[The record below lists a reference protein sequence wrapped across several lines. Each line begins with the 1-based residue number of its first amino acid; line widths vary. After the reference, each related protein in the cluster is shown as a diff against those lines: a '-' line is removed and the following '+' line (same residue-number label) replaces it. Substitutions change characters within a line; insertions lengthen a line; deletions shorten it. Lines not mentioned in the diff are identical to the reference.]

1 MKLLTIISL
10 LFSCAVADA
19 QEMLYDLTKQQP
31 RYSDAVGYGYDIVE
45 TPMAKSVSPFYFS
58 VKVPDGNY
66 RVTVRLGNK
75 KREGETTVRA
85 EARRMMVEKCVTK
98 KGQFCDFSFIV
109 NKRSVEIPSFKGID
123 GKDTQPSEVHIK
135 PGEKGS
141 LSWDGKLTL
150 EFNGAAPCVESI
162 KIVPDTSATT
172 VFLCGNSTVVDQ
184 GVEPWASWGQM
195 FPRWFVEQTGPL
207 PPPSPVGREP
217 VRGGKS
223 NSPTPNTQHLTPN
236 TQHPSPISIANYAES
251 GLTATSFMAQN
262 RLQKILS
269 VIKEGDYVICEF
281 GHNDEK
287 EKGPGTGAW
296 YHYTVALKK
305 FVDMVRA
312 KKGNIIF
319 CTPTQRRLF
328 DAEGKIKNS
337 HGDFPAAM
345 KAVAEREKVPLID
358 LNADTKILFETMG
371 VEDSKRL
378 LVHYPMG
385 TFPWQVKK
393 FSDNTHFNP
402 FGAYEVSKL
411 VVMGLKRINSPL
423 VQYLSPDWTDF
434 SPSQPDDWQ
443 TFYWPLSPLYDG
455 KKPDGN

>member
-1 MKLLTIISL
+1 MS
-10 LFSCAVADA
+10 
-19 QEMLYDLTKQQP
+19 YDLTKQQP
-31 RYSDAVGYGYDIVE
+31 VYSEAVGYGYDVVE
-45 TPMAKSVSPFYFS
+45 APTAKSVSPFYFS

-66 RVTVRLGNK
+66 RVSVRLGSK

-85 EARRMMVEKCVTK
+85 ESRRMIIEKCVTK
-98 KGQFCDFSFIV
+98 KGEFRDFSFVI
-109 NKRSVEIPSFKGID
+109 NKRCVEIPSFKGVD
-123 GKDTQPSEVHIK
+123 GKDTQPDKVRIK
-135 PGEKGS
+135 PGEVGS
-141 LSWDGKLTL
+141 LTWDEKLTF
-150 EFNGAAPCVESI
+150 EFNGASPCVQSI
-162 KIVPDTSATT
+162 TIEPDTTATT

-184 GVEPWASWGQM
+184 GKEPWASWGQM
-195 FPRWFVEQTGPL
+195 FPRWFDGL
-207 PPPSPVGREP
+207 
-217 VRGGKS
+217 
-223 NSPTPNTQHLTPN
+223 
-236 TQHPSPISIANYAES
+236 SIANYAES

-296 YHYTVALKK
+296 YHYSVALKK

-319 CTPTQRRLF
+319 CTPTQRRFF
-328 DAEGKIKNS
+328 DAEGKIKNT

-345 KAVAEREKVPLID
+345 KAVAERENVPLID
-358 LNADTKILFETMG
+358 LSAETKTLFETMG
-371 VEDSKRL
+371 TEDSKRL

-385 TFPWQVKK
+385 TFPWQEKK

-411 VVMGLKRINSPL
+411 VVMGLKRLNSPL
-423 VQYLSPDWTDF
+423 VKYLSSDWTDF
-434 SPSQPDDWQ
+434 SPSKPDNWQ
-443 TFYWPLSPLYDG
+443 TFYWPLSPVFDG

>member
-1 MKLLTIISL
+1 M
-10 LFSCAVADA
+10 
-19 QEMLYDLTKQQP
+19 
-31 RYSDAVGYGYDIVE
+31 YSEAVGYGYDVVE
-45 TPMAKSVSPFYFS
+45 APTAKSVSPFYFS

-66 RVTVRLGNK
+66 RVSVRLGSK
-75 KREGETTVRA
+75 KSGGETTVRA
-85 EARRMMVEKCVTK
+85 ESRRMIIEKCVTK
-98 KGQFCDFSFIV
+98 KGEFRDFSFVI
-109 NKRSVEIPSFKGID
+109 NKRCVDIPSFKGID
-123 GKDTQPSEVHIK
+123 GKDTQPDKVRIK
-135 PGEKGS
+135 PGEVGS
-141 LSWDGKLTL
+141 LTWDEKLTL
-150 EFNGAAPCVESI
+150 EFNGASPCVQSI
-162 KIVPDTSATT
+162 TIEPDTTATT
-172 VFLCGNSTVVDQ
+172 IFLCGNSTVVDQ
-184 GVEPWASWGQM
+184 GKEPWASWGQM
-195 FPRWFVEQTGPL
+195 FTRWFVEQG
-207 PPPSPVGREP
+207 EP

-223 NSPTPNTQHLTPN
+223 PFKGDLEGL
-236 TQHPSPISIANYAES
+236 SIANYAES

-312 KKGNIIF
+312 KKGNVIF
-319 CTPTQRRLF
+319 CTPTQRRFF
-328 DAEGKIKNS
+328 DAEGKIKNT

-345 KAVAEREKVPLID
+345 KAVAERENVPVID
-358 LNADTKILFETMG
+358 LNAETKTLFEAMG
-371 VEDSKRL
+371 TEGSKHL

-385 TFPWQVKK
+385 TFPWQEKK

-411 VVMGLKRINSPL
+411 VVMGLKRLNSPL
-423 VQYLSPDWTDF
+423 VKYLTSDWTDF
-434 SPSQPDDWQ
+434 SPSKPDDWQ
-443 TFYWPLSPLYDG
+443 TFYWPLSPVYDG

>member
-1 MKLLTIISL
+1 M
-10 LFSCAVADA
+10 
-19 QEMLYDLTKQQP
+19 
-31 RYSDAVGYGYDIVE
+31 YSEAVGYGYDVVE
-45 TPMAKSVSPFYFS
+45 APTAKSVSPFYFS

-66 RVTVRLGNK
+66 RVSVRLGSK
-75 KREGETTVRA
+75 KSGGETTVRA
-85 EARRMMVEKCVTK
+85 ESRRMIIEKCVTK
-98 KGQFCDFSFIV
+98 KGEFRDFSFVI
-109 NKRSVEIPSFKGID
+109 NKRCVDIPSFKGID
-123 GKDTQPSEVHIK
+123 GKDTQPDKVRTK
-135 PGEKGS
+135 PGEVGS
-141 LSWDGKLTL
+141 LTWDEKLTL
-150 EFNGAAPCVESI
+150 EFNGASPCVQSI
-162 KIVPDTSATT
+162 TIEPDTTATT

-184 GVEPWASWGQM
+184 GKEPWASWGQM
-195 FPRWFVEQTGPL
+195 FTRWFVEQGET
-207 PPPSPVGREP
+207 

-223 NSPTPNTQHLTPN
+223 PFKGDLEGL
-236 TQHPSPISIANYAES
+236 SIANYAES

-269 VIKEGDYVICEF
+269 VIREGDYVICEF

-319 CTPTQRRLF
+319 CTPTQRRFF
-328 DAEGKIKNS
+328 DAEGKIKNT

-358 LNADTKILFETMG
+358 LSAETKTLFEAMG
-371 VEDSKRL
+371 TEGSKHL

-385 TFPWQVKK
+385 TFPWQEKK

-411 VVMGLKRINSPL
+411 VVMGLKHLNSPL
-423 VQYLSPDWTDF
+423 VKHLSSDWTDF
-434 SPSQPDDWQ
+434 SPSKPDDWQ
-443 TFYWPLSPLYDG
+443 TFYWPLSPVYDG

>member
-1 MKLLTIISL
+1 M
-10 LFSCAVADA
+10 
-19 QEMLYDLTKQQP
+19 
-31 RYSDAVGYGYDIVE
+31 YSEAVGYGYDVVE
-45 TPMAKSVSPFYFS
+45 APMAKSVSPFYFS

-66 RVTVRLGNK
+66 RVSVRLGSK
-75 KREGETTVRA
+75 KSGGETTVRA
-85 EARRMMVEKCVTK
+85 ESRRMIIEKCVTK
-98 KGQFCDFSFIV
+98 KGEFRDFSFVI
-109 NKRSVEIPSFKGID
+109 NKRCVDIPSFKGID
-123 GKDTQPSEVHIK
+123 GKDTKPDKVRIK
-135 PGEKGS
+135 PGEVGS
-141 LSWDGKLTL
+141 LTWDEKLTL
-150 EFNGAAPCVESI
+150 EFNGASPCVQSI
-162 KIVPDTSATT
+162 TIEPDTTATT

-184 GVEPWASWGQM
+184 GKEPWASWGQM
-195 FPRWFVEQTGPL
+195 FTRWFVEQG
-207 PPPSPVGREP
+207 EP

-223 NSPTPNTQHLTPN
+223 PFKGDLEGL
-236 TQHPSPISIANYAES
+236 SIANYAES

-262 RLQKILS
+262 RLEKIMS

-319 CTPTQRRLF
+319 CTPTQRRFF
-328 DAEGKIKNS
+328 DAEGKIKNT

-358 LNADTKILFETMG
+358 VNAETKTLFEAMG
-371 VEDSKRL
+371 TEGSKHL

-385 TFPWQVKK
+385 TFPWQEKK

-411 VVMGLKRINSPL
+411 VVMGLKRLNSPL
-423 VQYLSPDWTDF
+423 VKHLSSDWTDF
-434 SPSQPDDWQ
+434 SPSKPDDWQ
-443 TFYWPLSPLYDG
+443 TFYWPLSPVYDG

>member
-1 MKLLTIISL
+1 MS
-10 LFSCAVADA
+10 
-19 QEMLYDLTKQQP
+19 YDLTKQQP
-31 RYSDAVGYGYDIVE
+31 VYSEAVGYGYDVVE
-45 TPMAKSVSPFYFS
+45 APTAKSVSPFYFS

-66 RVTVRLGNK
+66 RVSVRLGNK

-85 EARRMMVEKCVTK
+85 ESRRMIIEKCVTK
-98 KGQFCDFSFIV
+98 KGEFRDFSFVI
-109 NKRSVEIPSFKGID
+109 NKRCVEIPSFKGVD
-123 GKDTQPSEVHIK
+123 GKDTQPDKVRIK
-135 PGEKGS
+135 PGEVGS
-141 LSWDGKLTL
+141 LTWDEKLTL
-150 EFNGAAPCVESI
+150 EFNGASPCVQSI
-162 KIVPDTSATT
+162 TIEPDTTATT

-184 GVEPWASWGQM
+184 GKEPWASWGQM
-195 FPRWFVEQTGPL
+195 FPRWFDGL
-207 PPPSPVGREP
+207 
-217 VRGGKS
+217 
-223 NSPTPNTQHLTPN
+223 
-236 TQHPSPISIANYAES
+236 SIANYAES

-269 VIKEGDYVICEF
+269 VIKKGDYVICEF

-319 CTPTQRRLF
+319 CTPTQRRFF
-328 DAEGKIKNS
+328 DAEGKIKNT

-345 KAVAEREKVPLID
+345 KAVAERENVPLID
-358 LNADTKILFETMG
+358 LSAETKTLFETMG
-371 VEDSKRL
+371 TEDSKRL

-385 TFPWQVKK
+385 TFPWQEKK

-411 VVMGLKRINSPL
+411 VVMGLKRLNSPL
-423 VQYLSPDWTDF
+423 VKYLSSDWTDF
-434 SPSQPDDWQ
+434 SPSKPDNWQ
-443 TFYWPLSPLYDG
+443 TFYWPLSPVFDG

>member
-1 MKLLTIISL
+1 MS
-10 LFSCAVADA
+10 
-19 QEMLYDLTKQQP
+19 YDLTKQQP
-31 RYSDAVGYGYDIVE
+31 VYSEAVGYGYDVVE
-45 TPMAKSVSPFYFS
+45 APTAKSVSPFYFS

-66 RVTVRLGNK
+66 RVSVRLGNK

-85 EARRMMVEKCVTK
+85 ESRRMIIEKCVTK
-98 KGQFCDFSFIV
+98 KGEFRDFSFVI
-109 NKRSVEIPSFKGID
+109 NKRCVDIPSFKGID
-123 GKDTQPSEVHIK
+123 GKDTQPDKVRIK
-135 PGEKGS
+135 PGEVGS
-141 LSWDGKLTL
+141 LTWDEKLTL
-150 EFNGAAPCVESI
+150 EFNGASPCVQSI
-162 KIVPDTSATT
+162 TIEPDTTATT

-184 GVEPWASWGQM
+184 GKEPWASWGQM
-195 FPRWFVEQTGPL
+195 FTRWFVEQG
-207 PPPSPVGREP
+207 EP

-223 NSPTPNTQHLTPN
+223 PFKGDLEGL
-236 TQHPSPISIANYAES
+236 SIANYAES

-319 CTPTQRRLF
+319 CTPTQRRFF
-328 DAEGKIKNS
+328 DAEGKIKNT

-345 KAVAEREKVPLID
+345 KTVAEREKVPLID
-358 LNADTKILFETMG
+358 INAETKTLFEAMG
-371 VEDSKRL
+371 TEGSKHL

-385 TFPWQVKK
+385 TFPWQEKK

-411 VVMGLKRINSPL
+411 VVMGLKRLNSPL
-423 VQYLSPDWTDF
+423 VKYLSSDWTDF
-434 SPSQPDDWQ
+434 SPSKPDDWQ
-443 TFYWPLSPLYDG
+443 TFYWPLSPVYDG

>member
-1 MKLLTIISL
+1 M
-10 LFSCAVADA
+10 
-19 QEMLYDLTKQQP
+19 
-31 RYSDAVGYGYDIVE
+31 YSEAVGYGYDVVE
-45 TPMAKSVSPFYFS
+45 APMAKSVSPFYFS

-66 RVTVRLGNK
+66 RVSVRLGSK
-75 KREGETTVRA
+75 KSGGETTVRA
-85 EARRMMVEKCVTK
+85 ESRRMIIEKCVTK
-98 KGQFCDFSFIV
+98 KGEFRDFSFVI
-109 NKRSVEIPSFKGID
+109 NKRCVDIPSFKGID
-123 GKDTQPSEVHIK
+123 GKDTQPDKVRIK
-135 PGEKGS
+135 PGEVGS
-141 LSWDGKLTL
+141 LTWDEKLTL
-150 EFNGAAPCVESI
+150 EFNGASPCVQSI
-162 KIVPDTSATT
+162 TIEPDTTATT

-184 GVEPWASWGQM
+184 GKEPWASWGQM
-195 FPRWFVEQTGPL
+195 FTRWFVEQG
-207 PPPSPVGREP
+207 EP

-223 NSPTPNTQHLTPN
+223 PFKGDLEGL
-236 TQHPSPISIANYAES
+236 SIANYAES

-269 VIKEGDYVICEF
+269 VIREGDYVICEF

-319 CTPTQRRLF
+319 CTPTQRRFF
-328 DAEGKIKNS
+328 DAEGKIKNT

-358 LNADTKILFETMG
+358 LNADTKTLFEAMG
-371 VEDSKRL
+371 VEDSKHL

-385 TFPWQVKK
+385 TFPWQEKK

-411 VVMGLKRINSPL
+411 VVMGLKRLNSPL
-423 VQYLSPDWTDF
+423 VKYLTSDWTDF
-434 SPSQPDDWQ
+434 SPSKPDDWQ
-443 TFYWPLSPLYDG
+443 TFYWPLSPVYDG

>member
-1 MKLLTIISL
+1 M
-10 LFSCAVADA
+10 
-19 QEMLYDLTKQQP
+19 
-31 RYSDAVGYGYDIVE
+31 YSEAVGYGYDVVE
-45 TPMAKSVSPFYFS
+45 APTAKSVSPFYFS

-66 RVTVRLGNK
+66 LVSVRLGSK
-75 KREGETTVRA
+75 KSGGETTVRA
-85 EARRMMVEKCVTK
+85 ESRRMIIEKCVTK
-98 KGQFCDFSFIV
+98 KGEFRDFSFVI
-109 NKRSVEIPSFKGID
+109 NKRCVDIPSFKGID
-123 GKDTQPSEVHIK
+123 GKDTQPDKVRIK
-135 PGEKGS
+135 PGEVGS
-141 LSWDGKLTL
+141 LTWDEKLTL
-150 EFNGAAPCVESI
+150 EFNGASPCVQSI
-162 KIVPDTSATT
+162 TIEPDTTATT

-184 GVEPWASWGQM
+184 GKEPWASWGQM
-195 FPRWFVEQTGPL
+195 FTRWFVEQG
-207 PPPSPVGREP
+207 EP

-223 NSPTPNTQHLTPN
+223 PFKGNLEGL
-236 TQHPSPISIANYAES
+236 SIANYAES

-262 RLQKILS
+262 RLEKIMS
-269 VIKEGDYVICEF
+269 VIREGDYVICEF

-319 CTPTQRRLF
+319 CTPTQRRFF
-328 DAEGKIKNS
+328 DAEGKIKNT

-345 KAVAEREKVPLID
+345 KVVAEREKVPLID
-358 LNADTKILFETMG
+358 LNADTKTLFEAMG
-371 VEDSKRL
+371 VEDSKHL

-385 TFPWQVKK
+385 TFPWQEKK

-411 VVMGLKRINSPL
+411 VVMGLKRLNSPL
-423 VQYLSPDWTDF
+423 VKHLSSDWTDF
-434 SPSQPDDWQ
+434 SPSKPDDWQ
-443 TFYWPLSPLYDG
+443 PFYWPLSPVYDG

>member
-1 MKLLTIISL
+1 MRIFSILSL
-10 LFSCAVADA
+10 LVLCAVEMTA
-19 QEMLYDLTKQQP
+19 QTMSYDLTKQQP
-31 RYSDAVGYGYDIVE
+31 IYSEAVGYGYDVVE
-45 TPMAKSVSPFYFS
+45 APTAKSVSPFYFS

-66 RVTVRLGNK
+66 RVSIRLGNK
-75 KREGETTVRA
+75 KREGETSVRA
-85 EARRMMVEKCVTK
+85 ESRRMIIEKCVTR
-98 KGQFCDFSFIV
+98 KGEYRDFSFVI
-109 NKRSVEIPSFKGID
+109 NKRCVDIPSFKGVD
-123 GKDTQPSEVHIK
+123 GKDTQPDKVRIK
-135 PGEKGS
+135 PGEVGS
-141 LSWDGKLTL
+141 LTWDEKLTF
-150 EFNGAAPCVESI
+150 EFNGASPCVQSI
-162 KIVPDTSATT
+162 TIEPDTTATT

-184 GVEPWASWGQM
+184 GKEPWASWGQM
-195 FPRWFVEQTGPL
+195 FPRWFDGL
-207 PPPSPVGREP
+207 
-217 VRGGKS
+217 
-223 NSPTPNTQHLTPN
+223 
-236 TQHPSPISIANYAES
+236 SIANYAES

-319 CTPTQRRLF
+319 CTPTQRRFF
-328 DAEGKIKNS
+328 DAEGKIKNT

-345 KAVAEREKVPLID
+345 KAVAERENVPLID
-358 LNADTKILFETMG
+358 LSAETKTLFETMG
-371 VEDSKRL
+371 TEDSKRL

-385 TFPWQVKK
+385 TFPWQEKK

-411 VVMGLKRINSPL
+411 VVMGLKRLNSPL
-423 VQYLSPDWTDF
+423 VKYLSSDWTDF
-434 SPSQPDDWQ
+434 SPSKPDDWQ
-443 TFYWPLSPLYDG
+443 TFYWPLSPVYDG

>member
-1 MKLLTIISL
+1 M
-10 LFSCAVADA
+10 
-19 QEMLYDLTKQQP
+19 
-31 RYSDAVGYGYDIVE
+31 YSEAVGYGYDVVE
-45 TPMAKSVSPFYFS
+45 APTAKSVSPFYFS

-66 RVTVRLGNK
+66 RVSVRLGSK
-75 KREGETTVRA
+75 KSGGETTVRA
-85 EARRMMVEKCVTK
+85 ESRRMIIEKCVTK
-98 KGQFCDFSFIV
+98 KGEFRDFSFVI
-109 NKRSVEIPSFKGID
+109 NKRCVDIPSFKGID
-123 GKDTQPSEVHIK
+123 GKDTQPDKVRIK
-135 PGEKGS
+135 PGEVGS
-141 LSWDGKLTL
+141 LTWDEKLTL
-150 EFNGAAPCVESI
+150 EFNGASPCVQSI
-162 KIVPDTSATT
+162 TIEPDTTATT

-184 GVEPWASWGQM
+184 GKEPWASWGQM
-195 FPRWFVEQTGPL
+195 FTRWFVEQG
-207 PPPSPVGREP
+207 EP

-223 NSPTPNTQHLTPN
+223 PFKGDLEGL
-236 TQHPSPISIANYAES
+236 SIANYAES

-269 VIKEGDYVICEF
+269 VIREGDYVICEF

-319 CTPTQRRLF
+319 CTPTQRRSF
-328 DAEGKIKNS
+328 DAEGKIKNT

-358 LNADTKILFETMG
+358 INAETKTLFEAMG
-371 VEDSKRL
+371 TEGSKHL

-385 TFPWQVKK
+385 TFPWQEKK

-411 VVMGLKRINSPL
+411 VVMGLKRLNSPL
-423 VQYLSPDWTDF
+423 VKYLSSDWTDF
-434 SPSQPDDWQ
+434 SPSKPDDWQ
-443 TFYWPLSPLYDG
+443 TFYWPLSPVYDG

>member
-1 MKLLTIISL
+1 MT
-10 LFSCAVADA
+10 A
-19 QEMLYDLTKQQP
+19 QTMSYDLTKQQP
-31 RYSDAVGYGYDIVE
+31 VYSETVGYGYDVVE
-45 TPMAKSVSPFYFS
+45 APTEAPTAKSVSPFYFS

-66 RVTVRLGNK
+66 RISVRLGSK
-75 KREGETTVRA
+75 KSGGETTVRA
-85 EARRMMVEKCVTK
+85 ESRRMIIEKCVTK
-98 KGQFCDFSFIV
+98 KGEFRDFSFVI
-109 NKRSVEIPSFKGID
+109 NKRCVDIPSFKGID
-123 GKDTQPSEVHIK
+123 GKDTQPDKVRIK
-135 PGEKGS
+135 PGEVGS
-141 LSWDGKLTL
+141 LTWDEKLTL
-150 EFNGAAPCVESI
+150 EFNGASPCVQSI
-162 KIVPDTSATT
+162 TIEPDTTATT

-184 GVEPWASWGQM
+184 GKEPWASWGQM
-195 FPRWFVEQTGPL
+195 FTRWFVEQQTQTLSPL
-207 PPPSPVGREP
+207 PLKGGEP

-223 NSPTPNTQHLTPN
+223 PFKGDLEGL
-236 TQHPSPISIANYAES
+236 SIANYAES

-262 RLQKILS
+262 RLEKIMS

-319 CTPTQRRLF
+319 CTPTQRRFF
-328 DAEGKIKNS
+328 DAEGKIKNT

-358 LNADTKILFETMG
+358 LSAETKILFEAMG
-371 VEDSKRL
+371 TEGSKHL

-385 TFPWQVKK
+385 TFPWQEKK

-411 VVMGLKRINSPL
+411 VVMGLKHLNSPL
-423 VQYLSPDWTDF
+423 VKHLSSDWTDF
-434 SPSQPDDWQ
+434 SPSKPDDWQ
-443 TFYWPLSPLYDG
+443 TFYWPLSPVYDG

>member
-1 MKLLTIISL
+1 M
-10 LFSCAVADA
+10 
-19 QEMLYDLTKQQP
+19 
-31 RYSDAVGYGYDIVE
+31 YSETVGYGYDVVE
-45 TPMAKSVSPFYFS
+45 APTAKSVSPFYFS

-66 RVTVRLGNK
+66 RVSVRLGSK
-75 KREGETTVRA
+75 KSGGETTVRA
-85 EARRMMVEKCVTK
+85 ESRRMIIEKCVTK
-98 KGQFCDFSFIV
+98 KGEFRDFSFVI
-109 NKRSVEIPSFKGID
+109 NKRCVDIPSFKGID
-123 GKDTQPSEVHIK
+123 GKDTQPDKVRIK
-135 PGEKGS
+135 PGEVGS
-141 LSWDGKLTL
+141 LTWDEKLTL
-150 EFNGAAPCVESI
+150 EFNGASPCVQSI
-162 KIVPDTSATT
+162 TIEPDTTATT

-184 GVEPWASWGQM
+184 GKEPWASWGQM
-195 FPRWFVEQTGPL
+195 FTRWFVEQG
-207 PPPSPVGREP
+207 EP

-223 NSPTPNTQHLTPN
+223 PFKGDLEGL
-236 TQHPSPISIANYAES
+236 SIANYAES

-319 CTPTQRRLF
+319 CTPTQRRFF
-328 DAEGKIKNS
+328 DAEGKIKNT

-345 KAVAEREKVPLID
+345 KAVAERENVPLID
-358 LNADTKILFETMG
+358 LSAETKTLFEAMG
-371 VEDSKRL
+371 TEGSKHL

-385 TFPWQVKK
+385 TFPWQEKK

-411 VVMGLKRINSPL
+411 VVMGLKRLNSPL
-423 VQYLSPDWTDF
+423 VKYISSDWTDF
-434 SPSQPDDWQ
+434 SPSKPDDWQ
-443 TFYWPLSPLYDG
+443 TFYWPLSPVYDG

>member
-1 MKLLTIISL
+1 MKPLTLTLSL
-10 LFSCAVADA
+10 LFSCAFSDA
-19 QEMLYDLTKQQP
+19 QEMSFDLSKPQP
-31 RYSDAVGYGYDIVE
+31 VYSDAVGYGYDVVDAP
-45 TPMAKSVSPFYFS
+45 TAKSVSPFYFS

-75 KREGETTVRA
+75 KRDGETCVRA
-85 EARRMMVEKCVTK
+85 ESRRMLVEKCVTK
-98 KGQFCDFSFIV
+98 KGKFQEYSFII
-109 NKRSVEIPSFKGID
+109 NKRNVDIPSFKGID
-123 GKDTQPSEVHIK
+123 GKDTKPDVVRIK

-141 LSWDGKLTL
+141 LTWDDKLTL

-184 GVEPWASWGQM
+184 GVEPWASWGQI
-195 FPRWFVEQTGPL
+195 FPRWFI
-207 PPPSPVGREP
+207 S
-217 VRGGKS
+217 GKS
-223 NSPTPNTQHLTPN
+223 NTPSPT
-236 TQHPSPISIANYAES
+236 TQHPSPIAIANYAES

-319 CTPTQRRLF
+319 CTPTQRRFF
-328 DAEGKIKNS
+328 DADGKIKNT

-345 KAVAEREKVPLID
+345 KAVAERENVPLID
-358 LNADTKILFETMG
+358 LNADTKVLFETMG
-371 VEDSKRL
+371 AEGSKHL

-411 VVMGLKRINSPL
+411 VVMGLKRLNSPL

-443 TFYWPLSPLYDG
+443 SFYWPLSPLYDG